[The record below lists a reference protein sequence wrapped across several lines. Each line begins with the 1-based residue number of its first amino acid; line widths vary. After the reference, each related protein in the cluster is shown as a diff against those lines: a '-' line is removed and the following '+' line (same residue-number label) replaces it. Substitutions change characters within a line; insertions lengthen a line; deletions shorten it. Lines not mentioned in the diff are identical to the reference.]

1 MTADVRCLSLGAWP
15 TCCVCLQVCNEAEI
29 TELVKDSEQAVQTE
43 YLEMRTH
50 NKGMH

>member
-1 MTADVRCLSLGAWP
+1 MCALPEAHASPQPQMLSA
-15 TCCVCLQVCNEAEI
+15 CLQVCNEAEI